1 MASSSDFD
9 GSKIYCLGLSDRPSA
24 SRAALD
30 KKDDEADFGG
40 LIYYWEISFG
50 TERGVGRV

>member
-1 MASSSDFD
+1 LASSSDFD